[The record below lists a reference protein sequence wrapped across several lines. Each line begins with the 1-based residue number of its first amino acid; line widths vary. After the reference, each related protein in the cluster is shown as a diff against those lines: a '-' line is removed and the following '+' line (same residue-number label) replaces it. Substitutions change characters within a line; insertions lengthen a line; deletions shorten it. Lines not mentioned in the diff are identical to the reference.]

1 MQRGRTLVFVVFY
14 SSKAKSKAKAKAHT
28 FSLFIPPLL
37 MNFTHTPLSPPTKL
51 HNFDLNFIL
60 IQSNHIMDIHHIAI
74 PRFLNY
80 IDEVLWVVLHS
91 SGQSI
96 HLWKIPSVEAGSTGG
111 RAAPAVHPDK
121 EKRDREKLS

>member
-1 MQRGRTLVFVVFY
+1 MFVVFY

-60 IQSNHIMDIHHIAI
+60 IQSNHTMDIHHIAI

-80 IDEVLWVVLHS
+80 IDEALWVVLHR

-111 RAAPAVHPDK
+111 RAAAAVHPDK
-121 EKRDREKLS
+121 EKRDREKIVLSICWFK